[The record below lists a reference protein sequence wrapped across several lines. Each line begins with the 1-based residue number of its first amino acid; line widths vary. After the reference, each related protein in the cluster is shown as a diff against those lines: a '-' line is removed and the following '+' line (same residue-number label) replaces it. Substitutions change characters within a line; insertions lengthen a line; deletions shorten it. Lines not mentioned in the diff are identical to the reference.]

1 LLIIKPVGSVKHFFD
16 EDEYVIDVKNC
27 VDVLLYI
34 QSMHPRLALFMKQ
47 SGIFETIEDI
57 CFLDKDGK
65 IIDPQTFPFYRFEKE
80 DDILYIAP
88 VIAGGGGRI
97 GMIIAVVAIIAVAV
111 ALGPV
116 GFGVFGAGAGGTGVG
131 AGFTA
136 AAAAEGVTTGILAT
150 SGLSLGSIVTNI
162 AISLALNV
170 IQALFTKTP
179 KARTREITKD
189 SGTRSQNDAF
199 GSLTNSTAS
208 GTPIALNYG
217 LMRAGGQFLSG
228 YIVSS
233 QHAQNDAPS
242 VASIF
247 NSNQSPLST
256 DAQEAV

>member
-1 LLIIKPVGSVKHFFD
+1 MLTIKPVGSVKHFFE

-65 IIDPQTFPFYRFEKE
+65 IIDPQTFPFHRFEKE

-88 VIAGGGGRI
+88 VIAGGGGRV
-97 GMIIAVVAIIAVAV
+97 GMIVAIVAIVVIAIYAPQLIAAMGPQAGLGGVA
-111 ALGPV
+111 AEASL
-116 GFGVFGAGAGGTGVG
+116 AAGGS
-131 AGFTA
+131 F
-136 AAAAEGVTTGILAT
+136 
-150 SGLSLGSIVTNI
+150 LSASIGSVITNI
-162 AISLALNV
+162 AISLALNLV
-170 IQALFTKTP
+170 QALFTSTP
-179 KARTREITKD
+179 KARTREVTKD
-189 SGTRSQNDAF
+189 SGTRSQNDSF

-233 QHAQNDAPS
+233 QHAKNDAPS